1 MMVNKAKKGQHREYI
16 ARKELEADGWFIAFK
31 SIRNRFGCIDF
42 ANLFDIVAY
51 KTKHVAFFNRKY
63 ISCKHFGQ
71 GNYHQEHQAEIRKFK
86 NENCKQGETYELWL
100 WCERKWVGKGKDKKH
115 IKAHWKKVII

>member
-1 MMVNKAKKGQHREYI
+1 LVNKAKKGQHREYL
-16 ARKELEADGWFIAFK
+16 ARKELEADGWFIVFK

-51 KTKHVAFFNRKY
+51 KGQDRLY

-71 GNYHQEHQAEIRKFK
+71 GNYHQQHQTEIREFK
-86 NENCKQGETYELWL
+86 AKYGKANESYELWL
-100 WCERKWVGKGKDKKH
+100 WCERRWKGKGKDKKN
-115 IKAHWKKVII
+115 IKAHRKVVII